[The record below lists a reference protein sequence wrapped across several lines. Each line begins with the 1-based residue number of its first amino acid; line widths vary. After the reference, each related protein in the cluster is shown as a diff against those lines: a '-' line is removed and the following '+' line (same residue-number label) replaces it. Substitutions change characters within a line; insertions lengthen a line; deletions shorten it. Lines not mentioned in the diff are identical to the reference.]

1 MIRSRKRSN
10 RNCNNSLK
18 VEFVF
23 TMGNAESTN
32 SSAGGNLSL
41 VVHPPSHSS
50 RNQAHQGFYLAGTKV
65 TGVVYAAN
73 RAEQKLAKNNKASLN
88 IYLAGK
94 ENVMV
99 LYNDTETY
107 YVGGE
112 TRTRTVTRS
121 AYAHR
126 EIVRI
131 VLPVTSN
138 YSSLEQ
144 GKYEFPFEVCKVFFS
159 FIII

>member
-10 RNCNNSLK
+10 RSCNNSLK

-23 TMGNAESTN
+23 TMGNAGSTN
-32 SSAGGNLSL
+32 SNAGGNLSL
-41 VVHPPSHSS
+41 VVHPPSHNS

-73 RAEQKLAKNNKASLN
+73 RAQEKLTKNNKASLN

-99 LYNDTETY
+99 TYTETETY
-107 YVGGE
+107 YSGGE
-112 TRTRTVTRS
+112 SHTRTVTRH

-126 EIVRI
+126 EIIRI

-138 YSSLEQ
+138 YSSLEP
-144 GKYEFPFEVCKVFFS
+144 GKYEFPFEVCRGFLK
-159 FIII
+159 II